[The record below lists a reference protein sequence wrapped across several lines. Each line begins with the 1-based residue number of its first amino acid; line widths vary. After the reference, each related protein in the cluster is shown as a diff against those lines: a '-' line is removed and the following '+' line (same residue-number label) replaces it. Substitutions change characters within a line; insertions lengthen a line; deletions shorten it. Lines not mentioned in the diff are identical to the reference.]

1 MFKEYTS
8 RKKRNLGIKL
18 IIFPASAILHLSLFF
33 FLTVSPLLKIKNLP
47 HLEIYRVFLAPPPA
61 PPPPPPPPPPPL
73 GTSAKVDK
81 VERKK
86 RIEPVRIT
94 FTSIP
99 GRLIAPLEIPDEIAE
114 GELAEIGVENGEEGG
129 VAGGV
134 VGGVKGGVVGGVP
147 GGVIGG
153 VLGGILEGEFNS
165 PLRIEGQYRPPR
177 LVKRIK
183 PHYPEIARLAR
194 VSGVVL
200 LEATTDFLG
209 RVKHVNVLRS
219 IELLDSAAVDAVK
232 QWIYEPM
239 IINGKPR
246 SVIFTVS
253 VNFVLVKKLPKR
265 KKGQKYYSLERKQ

>member
-1 MFKEYTS
+1 LFKEYTS
-8 RKKRNLGIKL
+8 KKKRNLGIKL
-18 IIFPASAILHLSLFF
+18 IIFPASAILHLSLFL

-47 HLEIYRVFLAPPPA
+47 HLEIYRAFLAPPLA

-86 RIEPVRIT
+86 RIKPVRIT

-114 GELAEIGVENGEEGG
+114 GELLDIGVENGEEGG
-129 VAGGV
+129 VA
-134 VGGVKGGVVGGVP
+134 GGVKGGVVGGVP

-153 VLGGILEGEFNS
+153 VLGGILDEEFHS

-183 PHYPEIARLAR
+183 PHYPEIARQAR

-200 LEATTDFLG
+200 LEATTDFYG
-209 RVKHVNVLRS
+209 RVKHVKVLRS

-239 IINGKPR
+239 FINGKPR

-253 VNFVLVKKLPKR
+253 VNFVLVEKR
-265 KKGQKYYSLERKQ
+265 L